1 MTDVLIAGAGP
12 SGAIAAIVLARAGVR
27 VLVLDRARFPRPKLC
42 GDTINPGAYAVL
54 QRLGLEV
61 AAARALP
68 IDGMV
73 VTGGEGVRVEGRYGE
88 ARGYSISRTDLDLA
102 LLQAAAGAGARI
114 EQEALVDAPL
124 MDTTRGEV
132 VSGVV
137 VKGRQGRAFRMAA
150 RMTIAADGRYSRVAR
165 ALKLSCSPL
174 RPRRWAIG
182 SYFQDVASVTSL
194 GEMHVRRGHY
204 LGVAP
209 LPGGI
214 CNACV
219 VTPHPGPGTPREI
232 LTHALGQDPQLR
244 DRFAGA
250 RMVVDPISL
259 GPLAVDCRA
268 VGMPGLLLA
277 GDAAGFVDPMT
288 GDGLRFAFRGAEL
301 AALEA
306 LHALEHGNHDAH
318 VRLAAARRHAFS
330 AKWRFNRTM
339 RWMVEA
345 PRTLR
350 VAELGAGVV
359 PSVLQRVIRYA
370 GDLNAA

>member
-1 MTDVLIAGAGP
+1 MLDVLIAGAGP
-12 SGAIAAIVLARAGVR
+12 SGAIAAVVLARAGVR

-42 GDTINPGAYAVL
+42 GDTINPGAYAIL
-54 QRLGLEV
+54 QRLGLE
-61 AAARALP
+61 ATAARALP
-68 IDGMV
+68 IDGMI

-88 ARGYSISRTDLDLA
+88 ARGYAISRTDLDLA
-102 LLQAAAGAGARI
+102 LLTAAAGAGARI

-124 MDTTRGEV
+124 MDGARV
-132 VSGVV
+132 AGVV
-137 VKGRQGRAFRMAA
+137 VKGRQGRPFRIAA
-150 RMTIAADGRYSRVAR
+150 RITIAADGRYSRVAR
-165 ALKLSCSPL
+165 ALGLSRSPR

-182 SYFQDVASVTSL
+182 SYFQDVAEITAF
-194 GEMHVRRGHY
+194 GEMHIRRGHY

-219 VTPHPGPGTPREI
+219 VTPHPGTGTPKEI
-232 LTHALGQDPQLR
+232 LTRALDDDPQLR
-244 DRFAGA
+244 DRFRSA
-250 RMVVDPISL
+250 RMVVEPVSL
-259 GPLAVDCRA
+259 GPLAVDCP
-268 VGMPGLLLA
+268 VPGMPGLLLA

-301 AALEA
+301 AAVQA
-306 LHALEHGNHDAH
+306 LHALEHGNADAH
-318 VRLAAARRHAFS
+318 VRLASDRQRAFS

-350 VAELGAGVV
+350 IAEIGAGVA
-359 PSVLQRVIRYA
+359 PFMLQRVIRYA